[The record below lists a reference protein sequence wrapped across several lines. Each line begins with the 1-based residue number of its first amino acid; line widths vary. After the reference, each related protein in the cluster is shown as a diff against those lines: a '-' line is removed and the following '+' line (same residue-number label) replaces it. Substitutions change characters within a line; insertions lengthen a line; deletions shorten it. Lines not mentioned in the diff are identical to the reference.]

1 MCCTRLGRLQRFSLY
16 TPVLIYYTKS
26 TFYMLVSMEAF
37 GDGKILVVIGKILRI
52 SYLHWNELNSDKLL
66 CKLAKAF
73 PRTELK

>member
-1 MCCTRLGRLQRFSLY
+1 
-16 TPVLIYYTKS
+16 
-26 TFYMLVSMEAF
+26 MEAF

-73 PRTELK
+73 PRTDLTEMNSHFDFLCFLQIGVS